1 MSSPMLVLENVHKS
15 FDERTVLHGVSLEL
29 QANEVVCLLGSSG
42 SGKSTLLRCINLLER
57 IEEGDIVFQGQS
69 LLDERIDVD
78 LVRRHIGIVFQA
90 FNLFPHL
97 NVLDNITL
105 GPVRALGRPR
115 NEVEAE
121 ARELLG
127 RIGLGT
133 RSGDYPDQLSGGQ
146 QQRVAIARAL
156 AMQPDVL
163 LLDEVTSALDPMLVG
178 EVLDLLT
185 DLAQQG
191 TTMLIATHEMQFAR
205 DVAHRVALL
214 DAGRLVEVAPAAQF
228 FNAPSAPE
236 TVEFLSRVPKT
247 Q

>member
-1 MSSPMLVLENVHKS
+1 MTKNMLELQNVHKR
-15 FDERTVLHGVSLEL
+15 FDDREVLHGVSLTL
-29 QANEVVCLLGSSG
+29 APNEVVCLLGSSG

-57 IEEGDIVFQGQS
+57 IEVGDIIFREQS

-97 NVLDNITL
+97 SVLDNITL
-105 GPVRALGRPR
+105 GPLRARGRAKS
-115 NEVEAE
+115 EVLDEAY
-121 ARELLG
+121 ELLE
-127 RIGLGT
+127 RIGLKS
-133 RSGDYPDQLSGGQ
+133 RANDFPDQLSGGQ
-146 QQRVAIARAL
+146 QPRVAIARAL
-156 AMQPDVL
+156 AMRPDVL
-163 LLDEVTSALDPMLVG
+163 LLDEVTSALDPTLVG

-185 DLAQQG
+185 DLARQG

-214 DAGRLVEVAPAAQF
+214 DEGRLVEVAPAADF
-228 FNAPSAPE
+228 FDRPQQAA
-236 TVEFLSRVPKT
+236 TIDFLSRVPKT

>member
-1 MSSPMLVLENVHKS
+1 MSRPIIELHNVHKQ
-15 FDERTVLHGVSLEL
+15 FDQRTVLHGVTLEL
-29 QANEVVCLLGSSG
+29 QAHEVVCLLGSSG

-57 IEEGDIVFQGQS
+57 IEQGDILFRGQS

-105 GPVRALGRPR
+105 GPLRALGRPK
-115 NEVEAE
+115 NEVESE

-133 RSGDYPDQLSGGQ
+133 RSDDYPDQLSGGQ

-163 LLDEVTSALDPMLVG
+163 LLDEVTSALDPTLVG
-178 EVLDLLT
+178 EVLDLLS
-185 DLAQQG
+185 DLAIQG

-205 DVAHRVALL
+205 DVAHRVVLL
-214 DAGRLVEVAPAAQF
+214 DAGRLVEVAPAQQF
-228 FNAPSAPE
+228 FDRPSQPE
-236 TVEFLSRVPKT
+236 TIDFLSRVPKT